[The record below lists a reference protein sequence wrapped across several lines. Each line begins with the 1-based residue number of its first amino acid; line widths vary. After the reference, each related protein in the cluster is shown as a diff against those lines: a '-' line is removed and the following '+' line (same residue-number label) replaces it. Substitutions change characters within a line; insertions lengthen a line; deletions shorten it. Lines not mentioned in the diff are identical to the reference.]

1 MDFSRLKGQYAY
13 NYRYIDISD
22 LISQYYENDVQ
33 QAVKFGTSGH
43 RGSSIDGSFNQ
54 YHIISLC
61 LAVIDYR
68 KANNIIGPI
77 FLGKDTHALSDCA
90 LKTAIRVFA
99 TQHIDMLVAHN
110 FAYTPT
116 PVISRHIVSYNQEHE
131 QQADGIIFT
140 PSHNPPKYGGFK
152 YNPPQGGGAA
162 KHITKFIEQRANFY
176 LENECNLRFITYKEA
191 LNSPYLHFIDMRFNY
206 VKDLKLLIDFE
217 TIKHSGLKAAIN
229 PQGGASLEYFD
240 LINEIY
246 GIDLEIVNRRI
257 DPAFAFMPFDFN
269 GQVRMDCTSIYTMR
283 PLIELKDS
291 YDLLCALDPDADR
304 HGFVDASGLVSSDK
318 FMPCMLDYLLN
329 NFNYKQEQYIGK
341 NFAASMLIDKITDTH
356 GYKLYETPTG
366 FKWFANLLY
375 ENKMPVAME
384 DSAGACFYTRDNKLF
399 TSDKDGISVALLAC
413 QMCAASNKSLSMQY
427 DELCKHYG
435 QSYYKR
441 LDISIDSGIKDKI
454 KKCAK
459 EASKLSEFAGSKV
472 IKVQTQASG
481 NQESLGGVKLVTT
494 QGFFAIRASGTE
506 DIYKIYAQSLQSPD
520 HLEEIIK
527 EANDF
532 VASL

>member
-1 MDFSRLKGQYAY
+1 MKYSLKRFLKNLKFLLKHDLDKKDKDLKVDILKSVEDIYYYEILDKEKEKHRYMLDVLNYDKTIDLLLNQPKNFCRFGDGEIEIMMGNNIPFQKYNEELKNIMLKILESNNENLYVGINY
-13 NYRYIDISD
+13 NY
-22 LISQYYENDVQ
+22 
-33 QAVKFGTSGH
+33 FH
-43 RGSSIDGSFNQ
+43 SIDNFNETN
-54 YHIISLC
+54 
-61 LAVIDYR
+61 
-68 KANNIIGPI
+68 K
-77 FLGKDTHALSDCA
+77 
-90 LKTAIRVFA
+90 
-99 TQHIDMLVAHN
+99 
-110 FAYTPT
+110 
-116 PVISRHIVSYNQEHE
+116 
-131 QQADGIIFT
+131 
-140 PSHNPPKYGGFK
+140 
-152 YNPPQGGGAA
+152 
-162 KHITKFIEQRANFY
+162 NFY
-176 LENECNLRFITYKEA
+176 LLYAKKYRDFLLKHCNKNRKYI
-191 LNSPYLHFIDMRFNY
+191 
-206 VKDLKLLIDFE
+206 
-217 TIKHSGLKAAIN
+217 AA
-229 PQGGASLEYFD
+229 
-240 LINEIY
+240 
-246 GIDLEIVNRRI
+246 
-257 DPAFAFMPFDFN
+257 
-269 GQVRMDCTSIYTMR
+269 
-283 PLIELKDS
+283 
-291 YDLLCALDPDADR
+291 
-304 HGFVDASGLVSSDK
+304 GFTQLYMG
-318 FMPCMLDYLLN
+318 LN

-413 QMCAASNKSLSMQY
+413 QMCAASNKSLGLQY

-459 EASKLSEFAGSKV
+459 EASKLSEFVGSKV